1 MQYNKLNEEKDQLQV
16 QYNNL
21 NEEKDQV
28 EANRN
33 RMIKELET
41 NNNNLRNEKSQ
52 LTAKCTTER
61 DELQRRLFKL
71 ESMMEIKQHAV
82 NVILDP
88 ETAHP
93 KLILSADGK
102 QVRLGDKQQNLPD
115 IPQRFNAG
123 PCVLG
128 KEGFAAGRFYYEV
141 QVRQKMCWSIGVVRE
156 SINRKG
162 TIICSTKNGCWIV
175 MMRKNEYIATEAPSV
190 RLSLKKNPQKVGVFV
205 DHEAGLV
212 SFYDADSWSHIHS
225 FTGVSFTD
233 KLFPFLSTCV
243 VVDQIPLIISPVK
256 SYC

>member
-1 MQYNKLNEEKDQLQV
+1 M
-16 QYNNL
+16 
-21 NEEKDQV
+21 
-28 EANRN
+28 
-33 RMIKELET
+33 
-41 NNNNLRNEKSQ
+41 
-52 LTAKCTTER
+52 
-61 DELQRRLFKL
+61 
-71 ESMMEIKQHAV
+71 

-141 QVRQKMCWSIGVVRE
+141 QVSQKKCWDIGVVRE

-162 TIICSTKNGCWIV
+162 QIKCSTKDGCWIV
-175 MMRKNEYIATEAPSV
+175 MMRGIEYFAIGSSGV

-212 SFYDADSWSHIHS
+212 SFYDADSWYHIQS
-225 FTGVSFTD
+225 FTGVSFTE

>member
-1 MQYNKLNEEKDQLQV
+1 M
-16 QYNNL
+16 
-21 NEEKDQV
+21 
-28 EANRN
+28 
-33 RMIKELET
+33 
-41 NNNNLRNEKSQ
+41 
-52 LTAKCTTER
+52 
-61 DELQRRLFKL
+61 
-71 ESMMEIKQHAV
+71 

-102 QVRLGDKQQNLPD
+102 QVRKGDERQNLPD

-141 QVRQKMCWSIGVVRE
+141 QVSQKKCWDIGVVRE

-162 TIICSTKNGCWIV
+162 QIKCSTKDGCWIV
-175 MMRKNEYIATEAPSV
+175 MMRGIEYFAIGSSGV

-212 SFYDADSWSHIHS
+212 SFYDADSWYHIQS
-225 FTGVSFTD
+225 FTGVSFTE